1 MDIVPREIN
10 EGIPIN
16 YETVHIIFRF
26 QGQAMLRFSERSV
39 NEFDKLAIAKERGA
53 NRRESNDKWTVD
65 VCFKKKKKEKIEM
78 KIGIE
83 GGT

>member
-53 NRRESNDKWTVD
+53 NRRESNDK
-65 VCFKKKKKEKIEM
+65 
-78 KIGIE
+78 
-83 GGT
+83 